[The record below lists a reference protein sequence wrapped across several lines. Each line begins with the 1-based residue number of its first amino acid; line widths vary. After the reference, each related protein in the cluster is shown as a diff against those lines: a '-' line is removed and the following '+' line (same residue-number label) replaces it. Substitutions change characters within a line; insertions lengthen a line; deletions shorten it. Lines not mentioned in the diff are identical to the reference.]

1 MLNAQPIG
9 GKKGNR
15 WRDDVWTMKYLP
27 RFKWGMLTEQ
37 IAQERAMHAARLR
50 MELSQS
56 KREQKHYLK
65 QVEIGKSLEKREMKR
80 KRQEQQAEDGS
91 ERSEN
96 KRIKLNG
103 NGDANGDGDDNDK
116 VKKKHKHRKDG
127 SGKPS
132 VTVSSSNPS
141 NTDKSKYKD
150 LDSVLGSI
158 F

>member
-9 GKKGNR
+9 GKKGTR

-37 IAQERAMHAARLR
+37 IAQERAVHAARLR

-80 KRQEQQAEDGS
+80 KREAEAVDGGGGGES
-91 ERSEN
+91 
-96 KRIKLNG
+96 KRIKPNVHTET
-103 NGDANGDGDDNDK
+103 DDMG
-116 VKKKHKHRKDG
+116 KKKHKHKKEG

-132 VTVSSSNPS
+132 VKAITSNPS
-141 NTDKSKYKD
+141 NTDKAKYKD